1 MLSVAHCV
9 YALRSFFIW
18 QFKNTGEG
26 EDGLL
31 AIKKINNNAVIC
43 RDNNGRELIAL
54 GKGIGY
60 EAVPRDIPLSRI
72 ERTFYEVDESYY
84 PLAQVLPH
92 DILTFSDRIV
102 DIAKNRLPYQL
113 SPNLVVLLGD
123 HISFA
128 IERAQKKLF
137 VAMPLAWDV
146 QQLYPVEYEIGEYA
160 VSRIEKEFKTRLPA
174 NEAVG
179 IALCIINGKKDAAP
193 PADPAEQTQDAEM
206 LEQITEIVEDSFGI
220 LINRKS
226 FNFSRYASHLQY
238 LFRRIHSGKTIHSEN
253 LELYRNIGIEFP
265 DIAQCANTIALHIK
279 QQWGSDISEEEKLY
293 LILHINRIC
302 SKEGL

>member
-1 MLSVAHCV
+1 M

-179 IALCIINGKKDAAP
+179 IALCIINGKKEAAP

-226 FNFSRYASHLQY
+226 FNFPGTPRTCSISSGASIPAKRYIARIWSFTATSASNFLT
-238 LFRRIHSGKTIHSEN
+238 LRSAPIPSPCTSSSNGE
-253 LELYRNIGIEFP
+253 
-265 DIAQCANTIALHIK
+265 A
-279 QQWGSDISEEEKLY
+279 ISPK
-293 LILHINRIC
+293 RKSC
-302 SKEGL
+302 T